1 MLNVNATALESAAL
15 GGPIDEPFHLI
26 AVFPH
31 QTEEFGGIERG
42 GFGSE
47 ERLEPP
53 PEVWASPWIQAIPAS
68 HNPLVTQHLP
78 HIGLRIQASACTSSK
93 RLASHR

>member
-1 MLNVNATALESAAL
+1 MNATTLESAAL

-31 QTEEFGGIERG
+31 QTEKFGGIERG

-53 PEVWASPWIQAIPAS
+53 PEVCRERRSSSNAASS
-68 HNPLVTQHLP
+68 
-78 HIGLRIQASACTSSK
+78 TSWLTYTGK
-93 RLASHR
+93 RLYFLQNG